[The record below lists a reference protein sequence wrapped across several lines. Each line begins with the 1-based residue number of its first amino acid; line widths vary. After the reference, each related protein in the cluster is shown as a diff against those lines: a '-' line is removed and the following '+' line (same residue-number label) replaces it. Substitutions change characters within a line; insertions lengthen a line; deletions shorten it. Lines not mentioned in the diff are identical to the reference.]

1 MNVGLVKV
9 VAISNR
15 VTTVLASLV
24 VHISK
29 DASGNLFKTIL
40 NPFNQEVKTQ
50 IASQEI
56 EILMAKKLFEKL
68 HKHGIKKDAQP
79 HPNLCYFLCI
89 DRKYKKF
96 LMLKKLK
103 RCIIDF
109 NSSAYFQSIG
119 LKKLKMEVQP
129 ATNSARRLTV
139 AANAVQAAAA
149 VPTYQNNAAAKQNDA
164 NDYEYYDEEDD
175 DEGQEAGVVPTT
187 GPPRLDGQ

>member
-1 MNVGLVKV
+1 MIHHLGSHQIAFSSFMDDIVEK
-9 VAISNR
+9 
-15 VTTVLASLV
+15 
-24 VHISK
+24 
-29 DASGNLFKTIL
+29 
-40 NPFNQEVKTQ
+40 QEVKTQ
-50 IASQEI
+50 NASQEI
-56 EILMAKKLFEKL
+56 EIFMAQKFFEKL
-68 HKHGIKKDAQP
+68 HKHGIKKAAQP

-129 ATNSARRLTV
+129 AANSARRLTV
-139 AANAVQAAAA
+139 AANAVQAAVA
-149 VPTYQNNAAAKQNDA
+149 VPTYQNNAAAKQSDA